1 MLITGNTKKDEMIKN
16 LTLLLEEDGFFI
28 EDIEVKT
35 GLAFKKGNVKG
46 IVGPGQYIC
55 IHDIHK
61 DDVSFVFSVVKN
73 NPFVQ
78 SCISDFYSNYEFAFS
93 FITTYYKF
101 ILEILNDS
109 PGLTFGL
116 RHLNTNLDCSHDF
129 IMIGC
134 DKLGITKKTISV
146 GNIKTT
152 ILTAT
157 T

>member
-1 MLITGNTKKDEMIKN
+1 MLITGNPKKDEMIKT

-28 EDIEVKT
+28 ENIEAKT

-61 DDVSFVFSVVKN
+61 DDICCTFSVVKN
-73 NPFVQ
+73 NPIVQ

-109 PGLTFGL
+109 PGLTFRL
-116 RHLNTNLDCSHDF
+116 HFLTNLDFSCDF
-129 IMIGC
+129 IMIGY
-134 DKLGITKKTISV
+134 DKFGMTKKTIYI
-146 GNIKTT
+146 GNIKPT

>member
-1 MLITGNTKKDEMIKN
+1 MLITGNPKKDEMIKN

-35 GLAFKKGNVKG
+35 GLAFKKGNIKG

-61 DDVSFVFSVVKN
+61 DDISFVFSIVFN

-93 FITTYYKF
+93 FITIYYKLV
-101 ILEILNDS
+101 LEILNDS
-109 PGLTFGL
+109 PELTFRL
-116 RHLNTNLDCSHDF
+116 HFLTNLDFSCDF
-129 IMIGC
+129 IMIGY
-134 DKLGITKKTISV
+134 DKFGINKKTISI
-146 GNIKTT
+146 GNIETAPFPAT
-152 ILTAT
+152 I
-157 T
+157 